1 MSAEQKEEHL
11 LRTLLLSF
19 DMTLTALTKEGSPI
33 SVETVSAR
41 NSVVLALKK

>member
-1 MSAEQKEEHL
+1 MSAEQREEHL

-19 DMTLTALTKEGSPI
+19 DMTIISLTNEGSPI
-33 SVETVSAR
+33 SIETVSAR